1 DITILVGLLIVANA
15 LLAIGFAGMTVLIP
29 RSLRKLRNA
38 SVSYPLSATSSVMPG
53 IKLTQVSATTQSAVL
68 PGVNTNTH
76 GRHSS
81 STTAWI
87 LLFRPPLV
95 TPIACVSAP
104 LFRRWHSGG
113 FSHDCCRVPLAQ
125 VYHARQRPR
134 PRGSARY
141 LSRSTV
147 QNGCRSSC

>member
-1 DITILVGLLIVANA
+1 DLPGI
-15 LLAIGFAGMTVLIP
+15 TVLMP
-29 RSLRKLRNA
+29 RSLRNLRNA
-38 SVSYPLSATSSVMPG
+38 SVSYPLSATSSATPG

-68 PGVNTNTH
+68 PGVSTNTH

-104 LFRRWHSGG
+104 LFRRWRSDG
-113 FSHDCCRVPLAQ
+113 FSHDCYRVPPAQ
-125 VYHARQRPR
+125 VYHARRRPQ
-134 PRGSARY
+134 PRGSARCP
-141 LSRSTV
+141 SRSSA
-147 QNGCRSSC
+147 QNGCRSSCAARTHSDNPSNDSL

>member
-1 DITILVGLLIVANA
+1 
-15 LLAIGFAGMTVLIP
+15 MTVLMP

-68 PGVNTNTH
+68 PGVSTNTH

-95 TPIACVSAP
+95 RPIACVSAP
-104 LFRRWHSGG
+104 LFRRWRSGG
-113 FSHDCCRVPLAQ
+113 FSHDCCRVPPAQ
-125 VYHARQRPR
+125 VYQARPR
-134 PRGSARY
+134 PRSHEILPDAPLAPACKTIVDR
-141 LSRSTV
+141 LMRPVLT
-147 QNGCRSSC
+147 RTIFPATA